1 MKKRGHSQVKRHT
14 PEPTKASCS
23 PRNTSEAHVVDVYYD
38 MNFACI
44 ETGCRLCSHNVKSG
58 WILGMSYIATRF
70 MSYIISSG
78 HTDHNDDFVGKST
91 NFISF
96 LQIIHE

>member
-14 PEPTKASCS
+14 PKSDQGLLH

-44 ETGCRLCSHNVKSG
+44 ETGCRLCSQNVKSG

-70 MSYIISSG
+70 MSFIFSSG
-78 HTDHNDDFVGKST
+78 HFCPDDEFVGKST

-96 LQIIHE
+96 LQENH